1 MKVSTKVVKAR
12 GVSMAPG
19 LLLRVLLVR
28 VLLLAALGCGAA
40 GETPTPGRT
49 RAPADNQ
56 QPPLIS
62 DPSLSGAAG
71 SSAAGSSA
79 VGGEFGPD
87 FGAGLSD
94 EDMAGAPPGGDC
106 GSTQAGATLVREP
119 IDIILVVDNSDS
131 MANEIIGVQN
141 NINVN
146 FASIL
151 AAADLDYRVILI
163 GRHGQALEDNSICI
177 EAPLSGAASC
187 DPLPATAVFTDR
199 FFQYNMKIDSHDTF
213 VKLIGAYRA
222 PFEDTIFEDKSY
234 ITEDG
239 WNVYLRPGV
248 RKVFVEL
255 TDDDPTEMTW
265 QAFDAALLALDAA
278 QFGSA
283 AARNYIWHSIVGID
297 EKPVPSEAWLP
308 GDGIVP
314 ALCGAPDDVE
324 SAGVPYQELSRLTGG
339 LRFPL
344 CQSAAYD
351 VVFRRIATDV
361 ITRTDVACDFAIPA
375 PPEGKT
381 LDLDKVAV
389 SYTESV
395 GLPAQTY
402 AQARDRSGCQA
413 NAFFIE
419 NERIFLCPDSCELLK
434 ANPLAAIDVLF
445 TCEST
450 IIEVR

>member
-1 MKVSTKVVKAR
+1 MPVKVSTKVV
-12 GVSMAPG
+12 GG
-19 LLLRVLLVR
+19 
-28 VLLLAALGCGAA
+28 VLLLAGVACGAA
-40 GETPTPGRT
+40 GEEPGPARERTPVGSE
-49 RAPADNQ
+49 N
-56 QPPLIS
+56 PPVIGN
-62 DPSLSGAAG
+62 DPPSNSAGTGAG
-71 SSAAGSSA
+71 SSES
-79 VGGEFGPD
+79 VPDFGPD

-94 EDMAGAPPGGDC
+94 DLTGGPPAGGC

-151 AAADLDYRVILI
+151 NGADLDYRVILI

-177 EAPLSGAASC
+177 EAPLSGAAAC

-213 VKLIGAYRA
+213 VKLLGAYRP

-234 ITEDG
+234 LTEDG

-283 AARNYIWHSIVGID
+283 DARNYIWHSIVGLD
-297 EKPVPSEAWLP
+297 EKPEPSEAWLP
-308 GDGIVP
+308 QDGIVQV
-314 ALCGAPDDVE
+314 LCGAPDDVE
-324 SAGVPYQELSRLTGG
+324 SAGVPYQELRRLTGG

-361 ITRTDVACDFAIPA
+361 ITSTEVACDFAIPA
-375 PPEGKT
+375 PPAGRT
-381 LDLDKVAV
+381 LALDNVAV
-389 SYTESV
+389 SFTENV
-395 GLPAQTY
+395 GLPARTY
-402 AQARDRSGCQA
+402 AQARDRNGCQPD
-413 NAFFIE
+413 AFFIE
-419 NERIFLCPDSCELLK
+419 NDRIFLCPDSCELLRS
-434 ANPLAAIDVLF
+434 NPLGSIDVLY

-450 IIEVR
+450 VLPVR